1 MATRMTLGEVLRI
14 AISKEITA
22 QQLYAD
28 LANRVTSH
36 IAKETFQGIARE
48 ERGHQLLLERYQRG
62 EMHSGALRAE
72 QVLDYKIV
80 EATESTETTPDMPL
94 KDIFIRAANRE
105 KEAHEGYLALAKAH
119 PKGEVK
125 TLLEDLASQEL
136 THKHKLEFLYTETA
150 FPQTAGG

>member
-1 MATRMTLGEVLRI
+1 MAKMTLEEVLRT
-14 AISKEITA
+14 AISKEIAA

-28 LANRVTSH
+28 LAKKVTSP
-36 IAKETFQGIARE
+36 IAKETFQNIVHE

-62 EMHSGALRAE
+62 EMMSGGLRAG
-72 QVLDYKIV
+72 QTIDYKIA
-80 EATESTETTPDMPL
+80 ESAEPTEITSDMPL

-105 KEAHEGYLALAKAH
+105 KVAYESYLALAKVH
-119 PKGEVK
+119 PTGEVR

-136 THKHKLEFLYTETA
+136 THKQKLEFLYTETA

>member
-1 MATRMTLGEVLRI
+1 MATKMTLEEVLRT

-28 LANRVTSH
+28 LAKRVTSQ
-36 IAKETFQGIARE
+36 IAKETFQSIVRE

-72 QVLDYKIV
+72 QALDYKIV
-80 EATESTETTPDMPL
+80 EAAEPTEITPDMPL

-119 PKGEVK
+119 PKGEIR

>member
-1 MATRMTLGEVLRI
+1 MADRLTLKQVLQT
-14 AISKEITA
+14 AIEKEIGA
-22 QQLYAD
+22 QKLYSE
-28 LANRVTSH
+28 LEQKVTSNA
-36 IAKETFQGIARE
+36 AKDTFRE
-48 ERGHQLLLERYQRG
+48 LVRQERGHQVMLERYQRG
-62 EMHSGALRAE
+62 EIRSGALHVE
-72 QVLDYKIV
+72 QAIDYKIV
-80 EATESTETTPDMPL
+80 ESTEPTEITPDMPL

-119 PKGEVK
+119 PKGEIR